1 MENSLNVCT
10 FCNKSFQKER
20 TLQVHICEPKR
31 RHLQKNEKWVQNAFL
46 VFQKFYQIHQNNGKP
61 KTYDDFCKSAYYNAF
76 VKFGRH
82 LMYLN
87 SLYPENILSML
98 YDLELN

>member
-46 VFQKFYQIHQNNGKP
+46 VFQKFYQIHQNNGSLKP
-61 KTYDDFCKSAYYNAF
+61 MMIF
-76 VKFGRH
+76 VRVLIIMH
-82 LMYLN
+82 LLN
-87 SLYPENILSML
+87 LAAI
-98 YDLELN
+98 